1 MPHASDAAPAEPAS
15 VDASQGCGSRTLN
28 AWTCASQTAPCVRN
42 SRRRGERRWRVRVR
56 SVRRCA
62 PPRHSTVRSSG
73 ESRAALPTCRRRAC
87 LSDGSASRGG
97 SSLSRAPWGG
107 RRVGGTASPCSCC
120 CDGQHGRRANGS
132 RQTGRDDQKEL
143 HGGSAGMEV
152 GSQPGS
158 SRATP
163 HHGSLRWACRLPSRA
178 GRNLQEFV
186 GLAAPSTRSAPSP
199 RDMSSA
205 SRTFLP
211 RSPAA
216 RASARTRPGA
226 LAGRCLGRAIAPL
239 GAAWPRQSLT
249 PQPCR

>member
-1 MPHASDAAPAEPAS
+1 MARAGAKRATPRSAAPLHGP
-15 VDASQGCGSRTLN
+15 QL
-28 AWTCASQTAPCVRN
+28 
-42 SRRRGERRWRVRVR
+42 WREQSGPTHV
-56 SVRRCA
+56 
-62 PPRHSTVRSSG
+62 PTSSMPLG
-73 ESRAALPTCRRRAC
+73 RLC
-87 LSDGSASRGG
+87 SRGG
-97 SSLSRAPWGG
+97 SSLSLSRSLGG
-107 RRVGGTASPCSCC
+107 GAVCAAQPPCCCCC
-120 CDGQHGRRANGS
+120 CDEQHGWRANGS
-132 RQTGRDDQKEL
+132 RQTGRDDQAKL

>member
-1 MPHASDAAPAEPAS
+1 MRGQAPVRLLRVCEIRGDEVREGGACGCEACDAALRRATPRSAALERAERPYPRADAEHAS
-15 VDASQGCGSRTLN
+15 RT
-28 AWTCASQTAPCVRN
+28 
-42 SRRRGERRWRVRVR
+42 
-56 SVRRCA
+56 
-62 PPRHSTVRSSG
+62 
-73 ESRAALPTCRRRAC
+73 AL
-87 LSDGSASRGG
+87 LSRGG
-97 SSLSRAPWGG
+97 SSLSRAPSGG
-107 RRVGGTASPCSCC
+107 RRVRGTASPCCCC
-120 CDGQHGRRANGS
+120 CDEQHGRRANGS
-132 RQTGRDDQKEL
+132 RQTGRDDQAKL

-152 GSQPGS
+152 GSQPVS

>member
-1 MPHASDAAPAEPAS
+1 MAGAVAKRATPRSAAPLHGP
-15 VDASQGCGSRTLN
+15 QL
-28 AWTCASQTAPCVRN
+28 
-42 SRRRGERRWRVRVR
+42 WREQSGPTHV
-56 SVRRCA
+56 
-62 PPRHSTVRSSG
+62 PTSSMPLG
-73 ESRAALPTCRRRAC
+73 RLCYC
-87 LSDGSASRGG
+87 GG
-97 SSLSRAPWGG
+97 SSLSRAPSGG
-107 RRVGGTASPCSCC
+107 APCARHTASPCCC
-120 CDGQHGRRANGS
+120 CREEQHGRRANGS
-132 RQTGRDDQKEL
+132 RQTGRDDQTKL

>member
-1 MPHASDAAPAEPAS
+1 MAGAVAKRATPRSAAPLHGP
-15 VDASQGCGSRTLN
+15 QL
-28 AWTCASQTAPCVRN
+28 
-42 SRRRGERRWRVRVR
+42 WREQSGPTHV
-56 SVRRCA
+56 
-62 PPRHSTVRSSG
+62 PTSSM
-73 ESRAALPTCRRRAC
+73 ALGRLC
-87 LSDGSASRGG
+87 SRGG
-97 SSLSRAPWGG
+97 SSLSRAPSGG
-107 RRVGGTASPCSCC
+107 RRVRGTASPCCCC
-120 CDGQHGRRANGS
+120 CDEQHGRRANGS
-132 RQTGRDDQKEL
+132 RQTGRDDQTKL
-143 HGGSAGMEV
+143 HGGSAGTQV

>member
-1 MPHASDAAPAEPAS
+1 MRGHAPVRLLHVCEIRGDEVREGGGCGCEACDTALRRATPRSAALERAERPYPRADVEHAS
-15 VDASQGCGSRTLN
+15 RT
-28 AWTCASQTAPCVRN
+28 
-42 SRRRGERRWRVRVR
+42 
-56 SVRRCA
+56 
-62 PPRHSTVRSSG
+62 
-73 ESRAALPTCRRRAC
+73 ALPLAGAP
-87 LSDGSASRGG
+87 L
-97 SSLSRAPWGG
+97 SLSRSLGGAPCA
-107 RRVGGTASPCSCC
+107 RHTASPCCCC
-120 CDGQHGRRANGS
+120 CDEQHGRRANCS
-132 RQTGRDDQKEL
+132 RQTGRDDQTKL